1 MVTIKVKRI
10 AQCVRIKQDQ
20 IEYDIKVK
28 YKTYV
33 LRWIFLCKIYP
44 RLQSLFPIKSL
55 LQGATSNYVWYQGRD
70 VQERTGWYKSCFV
83 QVILHTAWQ
92 NSFVWSGNVQ
102 LFITV
107 DFGVEWNW
115 SHSAGFIIMKNH
127 QMKKLLEWNSTTYF
141 LTSQERKWVGHFS
154 FYLF

>member
-1 MVTIKVKRI
+1 M
-10 AQCVRIKQDQ
+10 KQDQ
-20 IEYDIKVK
+20 IDYDIMILKSKIRLTFWDVFSSVK
-28 YKTYV
+28 Y
-33 LRWIFLCKIYP
+33 IQD
-44 RLQSLFPIKSL
+44 LQSLFPIKSL
-55 LQGATSNYVWYQGRD
+55 LQGAASNYVWYQGCD

-83 QVILHTAWQ
+83 HVILHTAWQ

-107 DFGVEWNW
+107 GFGVDWNW

-127 QMKKLLEWNSTTYF
+127 QMKKLLEWKSTAYF